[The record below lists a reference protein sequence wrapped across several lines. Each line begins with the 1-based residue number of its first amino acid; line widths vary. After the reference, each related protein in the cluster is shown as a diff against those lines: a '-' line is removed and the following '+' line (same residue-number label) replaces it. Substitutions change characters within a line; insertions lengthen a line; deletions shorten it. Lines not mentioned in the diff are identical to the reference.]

1 MKTKNKNKGFTLIEL
16 LMVVS
21 IIGLLSSIVMSSLST
36 AREKAK
42 ISKIVQ
48 EKHQADL
55 FLELYQAEYGGYPYG
70 PEGLYCIGD
79 GSGNPCYFLTYD
91 ILNDINELEG
101 ITSLRNNLA
110 DRKNLLASV
119 EVPRFKNDTTIKI
132 GGQDFRGI
140 IYKSCETPVTINSV
154 PVCVQDQTTS
164 AETAALVYFA
174 GKSNSGGVALKAT
187 LAGSAVEVDSNSSG
201 GTQ

>member
-70 PEGLYCIGD
+70 PADLYCIGD
-79 GSGNPCYFLTYD
+79 GSGDSCYFLTRE
-91 ILNDINELEG
+91 ILDNINDLEG
-101 ITSLRNNLA
+101 ITSLRNKLA

-140 IYKSCETPVTINSV
+140 IYKPCAVPKTINDV

-164 AETAALVYFA
+164 AETAALVYFV
-174 GKSNSGGVALKAT
+174 GKSNNGGVELKAT